1 MIFSFYSTL
10 MIVYIEKLNKNNDI
24 ENSIISSVEMPEIIS
39 KPIIR

>member
-24 ENSIISSVEMPEIIS
+24 ENSIISSVETPGIIS